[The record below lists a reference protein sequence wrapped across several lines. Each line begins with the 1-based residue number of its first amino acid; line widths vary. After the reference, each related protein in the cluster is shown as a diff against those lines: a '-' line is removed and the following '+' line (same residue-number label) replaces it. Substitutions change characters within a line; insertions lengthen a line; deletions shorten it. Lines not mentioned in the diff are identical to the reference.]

1 MRRRI
6 ALLVAATTSLVVIAF
21 LVPLAVL
28 VQNLAADRAMRGGMQ
43 EAQSAAVFVA
53 VSEPAELAQGIELLN
68 SPSLFR
74 TLVVLPDG
82 TRYGDA
88 PATAAMLARARTGQ
102 AFTDD
107 HAGGR
112 LIVVPVDTASGGR
125 TVVTTFVPGSL
136 LRRGVVPGIAVLVG
150 LGLLLLLI
158 AVVLAD
164 RLAVRALRP
173 VADLAGT
180 AHLLAGGELTARSAV
195 DDPPELAEVAVALNR
210 LAARIG
216 ELLARERELVADLSH
231 RLRTPMAALRLDLEA
246 LRRPAEADRMGDHV
260 TALERMI
267 DEVIREAR
275 RPVREGLAARCDA
288 VAVVRDRVQ
297 FWSVLAEDTGRPL
310 DLRLPDGV
318 LPVRLTPGDL
328 GAAVDAML
336 ENVFAH
342 TPEGTA
348 MRVSV
353 EPDRPGGAV
362 VEVADDG
369 PGLGPAASVRGH
381 SNAGSTGL
389 GVDIVRRAA
398 ESSGG
403 RLELGSTT
411 SGGARVVVHLG
422 AAEA

>member
-1 MRRRI
+1 VRRRI
-6 ALLVAATTSLVVIAF
+6 ALLVAATVSLVVIAF
-21 LVPLAVL
+21 LVPLIVL
-28 VQNLAADRAMRGGMQ
+28 VQNLAADRAMRSGMQ

-53 VSEPAELAQGIELLN
+53 VAEPSELAPGIDLLETQGA
-68 SPSLFR
+68 FR
-74 TLVVLPDG
+74 SLVVLPDG
-82 TRYGDA
+82 TRYGTGVA
-88 PATAAMLARARTGQ
+88 PAQELARARTGQ
-102 AFTDD
+102 AFTTD
-107 HAGGR
+107 HGDGR
-112 LIVVPVDTASGGR
+112 LIVVPVGTAAGAA
-125 TVVTTFVPGSL
+125 TVVTTFVPGSV
-136 LRRGVVPGIAVLVG
+136 LREGVVPSIAVLVG
-150 LGLLLLLI
+150 LGLVLLVI

-180 AHLLAGGELTARSAV
+180 AHLLAAGELTARSAV
-195 DDPPELAEVAVALNR
+195 HDPPELAEVAVALNR
-210 LAARIG
+210 LATRIG
-216 ELLARERELVADLSH
+216 ELLAHERELVADLSH
-231 RLRTPMAALRLDLEA
+231 RLRTPMAALRLDLET
-246 LRRPAEADRMGDHV
+246 LRAPADAERMDTHIA
-260 TALERMI
+260 ALERMI

-288 VAVVRDRVQ
+288 VEVVGDRVR

-310 DLRLPDGV
+310 DRALPDRA
-318 LPVRLTPGDL
+318 LPVRLTAGDL

-342 TPEGTA
+342 TPDGTA

-353 EPDRPGGAV
+353 SPGRSGGAV

-369 PGLGPAASVRGH
+369 PGLGPAAAVRGH

-403 RLELGSTT
+403 RLELGATT
-411 SGGARVVVHLG
+411 SGGARVVIHLG